1 MRYLPVSLDTRDKN
15 ILVLGGGYMAY
26 SAIKTLAKTEAT
38 IYVIAD
44 IINDDIKKLADN
56 YEEGRFKLKE
66 EELTENFVFM
76 GYDYVIIAT
85 ENFQINQAMEKR
97 AIDRKMIYQRC
108 DILSS
113 STIVLSKVLEHGSI
127 SVGVSNSKLNPVV
140 TDKVYS
146 EIEKLLDTYSLD
158 KLNILNS
165 IRSEL
170 IRKNTKDIDD
180 IIEGLYKE
188 DDKTLETLYKNIKD
202 FKIDDK
208 KSIDE
213 ILNAIK
219 TNTDIKLT
227 KEDINK
233 EEAIEENIKEFKEL
247 SEDKENN

>member
-158 KLNILNS
+158 KELYW
-165 IRSEL
+165 RSC
-170 IRKNTKDIDD
+170 
-180 IIEGLYKE
+180 
-188 DDKTLETLYKNIKD
+188 
-202 FKIDDK
+202 
-208 KSIDE
+208 
-213 ILNAIK
+213 
-219 TNTDIKLT
+219 
-227 KEDINK
+227 
-233 EEAIEENIKEFKEL
+233 
-247 SEDKENN
+247 

>member
-108 DILSS
+108 DIISS

-188 DDKTLETLYKNIKD
+188 DDKTLDTLYKNIKD
-202 FKIDDK
+202 FKIDDE

-247 SEDKENN
+247 TEDKEDN